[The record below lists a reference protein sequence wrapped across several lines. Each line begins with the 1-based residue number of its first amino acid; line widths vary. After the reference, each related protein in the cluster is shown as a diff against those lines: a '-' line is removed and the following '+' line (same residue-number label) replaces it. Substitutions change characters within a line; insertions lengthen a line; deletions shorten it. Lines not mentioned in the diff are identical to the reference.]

1 MKIKSKK
8 KKRTALKIVLLVLLT
23 ALFICAAEINNYIP
37 RNVADYYCNNIFPYV
52 SKPLQCFNMFFQFSL
67 TEGIVVCIFPL
78 LAIGFIW
85 WLVILIKKMLT
96 KGAFPFFFKSARSLL
111 IIAIVLAILFQ
122 ANHGINYR
130 RTKAATELKIDSTE
144 ELTFEDY
151 CAALRWSYLGMI
163 EARSHLGED
172 YNGVA
177 HMNNSFENNA
187 VYANSLL
194 DSFAD
199 KYNVPLTKNY
209 VRAKPV
215 SLSHYW
221 SYTYIVGMYN
231 ALLCEANINTDYIDV
246 TEFPINVCHELCHA
260 KGYASETDCNLLA
273 SLACCS
279 SSRADFR
286 YAGYRWIFWN
296 LYWVTASIAEATG
309 EIMPEYAYSS
319 EMDPVYRDE
328 MASDYYW
335 SKINEEVDAIREIFS
350 VDITETSDN
359 VNDAFL
365 KSNGEEEGV
374 EAYIVPDSIYVRFYL
389 THIAGGE
396 NA

>member
-8 KKRTALKIVLLVLLT
+8 RKRTALKIVLLVLLT
-23 ALFICAAEINNYIP
+23 ALFICAVEFNNYIP

-67 TEGIVVCIFPL
+67 TEGIVVCVFPL

-96 KGAFPFFFKSARSLL
+96 KGAFRFFFKSARIFL
-111 IIAIVLAILFQ
+111 ICAIVMAILFQ
-122 ANHGINYR
+122 AMHGINYR
-130 RTKAATELKIDSTE
+130 RTKAVTELKLDTTE

-163 EARSHLGED
+163 EARSNLGED

-194 DSFAD
+194 DSFAE

-221 SYTYIVGMYN
+221 SYTYIVGMYD
-231 ALLCEANINTDYIDV
+231 AMLCEANINTDYIDI
-246 TEFPINVCHELCHA
+246 TEFPITVCHELCHA

-296 LYWVTASIAEATG
+296 LYWVTESIAEATG
-309 EIMPEYAYSS
+309 EIMPEYACSS

-335 SKINEEVDAIREIFS
+335 GKINEEVDAIRDIFS